1 MADTGQV
8 EFRDKRD
15 EILADQNS
23 IVKFYKYE
31 KFRDQYTSYRPVEN
45 EQCVIAEDF
54 DNQYIKVLF
63 KAGSKAAVF
72 NAWVKQQKPE
82 LQVTEVSKE
91 DFVEFYKTSISC
103 QSAKNSLRLQ
113 IRSDK
118 DLEDD
123 LTDQKIVIQN
133 LLFFI
138 CDLWVNILTPE
149 QKAKSKYNSV
159 MSPLATLVLSDEV
172 QLRANLAEP
181 TVFQKI
187 MQDEQ
192 KYAEM
197 AKVYLDKK
205 SGENI

>member
-1 MADTGQV
+1 MSDTGRV
-8 EFRDKRD
+8 EFRDKRE

-31 KFRDQYTSYRPVEN
+31 KFRDQYTAYRPVEN

-82 LQVTEVSKE
+82 LQVTEVSKK

-138 CDLWVNILTPE
+138 CDLWENILTPE
-149 QKAKSKYNSV
+149 QKAKSKYNAV
-159 MSPLATLVLSDEV
+159 MTPLATLVLSDEV

-192 KYAEM
+192 KYAEL